1 MNGYLQRLVQTAAQ
15 PAQSVHPF
23 VGSIFASSH
32 DDQTRG
38 IESEEFVA
46 ATPAID
52 RHASPTLQPQAVP
65 QHNTQPEAVPL
76 REYRPIAPGSV
87 VTPLQTEGEA
97 NALLFQQQ
105 QFAQRP
111 RPSVNTQETNVE
123 QLSSPVTSQTEFHP
137 VMSQEPFA
145 AEPDLPHAPFLAKTR
160 ASGDKSR
167 SVARERT
174 NDDIQIHI
182 GRIEVTA
189 VHPPAPRT
197 AKTPDRGP
205 SLDAYL
211 NRRAR

>member
-1 MNGYLQRLVQTAAQ
+1 MNGYLQRLVHTAAQ
-15 PAQSVHPF
+15 PVQSMHPF
-23 VGSIFASSH
+23 AGSIFASSH

-46 ATPAID
+46 ATSAID
-52 RHASPTLQPQAVP
+52 RHASPTLQRQSVP
-65 QHNTQPEAVPL
+65 QHNARAEGVPL
-76 REYRPIAPGSV
+76 REYRPVAPVSV

-97 NALLFQQQ
+97 SAWLFQ
-105 QFAQRP
+105 
-111 RPSVNTQETNVE
+111 SVTPQN
-123 QLSSPVTSQTEFHP
+123 EFHP
-137 VMSQEPFA
+137 LMSQEPFV
-145 AEPDLPHAPFLAKTR
+145 AEPDLTHAPFQAKTR
-160 ASGDKSR
+160 ASGDNRR

>member
-15 PAQSVHPF
+15 PVQSMHPF
-23 VGSIFASSH
+23 AGSIFASSR

-46 ATPAID
+46 ATSAID
-52 RHASPTLQPQAVP
+52 RHASPTLQRQSVP
-65 QHNTQPEAVPL
+65 QHNARAEGVPL
-76 REYRPIAPGSV
+76 REYRPVAPVSV

-97 NALLFQQQ
+97 SAWLFQQE

-111 RPSVNTQETNVE
+111 RPSAITEETDIE
-123 QLSSPVTSQTEFHP
+123 QLSPSVTPQNEFHP
-137 VMSQEPFA
+137 LMSQEPFV
-145 AEPDLPHAPFLAKTR
+145 AEPDLTHAPFQAKTR
-160 ASGDKSR
+160 ASGDNRR

>member
-1 MNGYLQRLVQTAAQ
+1 MSGYLQRLVQTAAQ
-15 PAQSVHPF
+15 PVQSVHPF
-23 VGSIFASSH
+23 AGSIFASSH

-52 RHASPTLQPQAVP
+52 RHASPTLQPQTVP
-65 QHNTQPEAVPL
+65 QHNTQPEGVPL
-76 REYRPIAPGSV
+76 REYRPIAPASV
-87 VTPLQTEGEA
+87 VTSLQIEGEA
-97 NALLFQQQ
+97 NALLFQQE
-105 QFAQRP
+105 QFAQR
-111 RPSVNTQETNVE
+111 RHPSANTEETEVE
-123 QLSSPVTSQTEFHP
+123 RLSSPVTSQTEFHP
-137 VMSQEPFA
+137 LMSEEPFV
-145 AEPDLPHAPFLAKTR
+145 AEPDLTHAPFQAKTR
-160 ASGDKSR
+160 ASGDNRR

-174 NDDIQIHI
+174 CDDIQIHI